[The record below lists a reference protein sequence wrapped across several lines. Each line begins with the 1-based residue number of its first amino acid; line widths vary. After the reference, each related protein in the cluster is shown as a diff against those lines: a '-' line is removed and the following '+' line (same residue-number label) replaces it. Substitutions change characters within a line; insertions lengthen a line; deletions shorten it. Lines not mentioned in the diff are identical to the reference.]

1 MTLFNAFISSV
12 EAGELPANRW
22 VKAAVKRHQSD
33 LKGSAKGL
41 YYFDEEE
48 VERVLQL
55 FGMFRH
61 TKGQYAKAKFQVLPW
76 QAFLIGSLY
85 GWKKKSD
92 GTRRFSRAYVEV
104 ARKNGKTEV
113 AAAIG
118 LIEAFFN
125 GEYGAEV
132 YSAANKLDQA
142 SICWKSATVM
152 GKFIQGDIPE
162 LKGFFEIHESFNNRR
177 IFSRENNSFFAPVAS
192 DSKTLDGLNPQCAI
206 IDEFHEATDDSIL
219 RVMETGMGSRTQPMI
234 FIITTA
240 GFNRLGPCFQ
250 LRKVVTDVLEGKK
263 KDDSFFG
270 LIFTLDED
278 DDWEDPAVW
287 QKANPSLGLTP
298 THDFMQREYIK
309 AKNEG
314 ETARIN
320 FLTKNLNIWTTT
332 SKTWIKDEDWQ
343 ANYEPIDMDSLLGR
357 SCFAGLDLALTRDI
371 TAFVLFFPKE
381 NENDRHVIVSHFF
394 IPEENAEE
402 RSRRDGVPY
411 LQWIADG
418 YIETTPGNATDY
430 DYVKHR
436 IVEEASKYHILGIG
450 YDAAFATQLA
460 IQLQDEHGLV
470 MDRVPP
476 GPTTMNQ
483 VVELIENYATWKPGP
498 DSPVVGKFNHLNNP
512 VLRWMMGNIVLKRD
526 AGGRAMFDKA
536 KSQERIDG
544 VSALGNALARW
555 MTVGKPE
562 GGTSKYETEGFT
574 IA

>member
-1 MTLFNAFISSV
+1 MILFNTFISSV
-12 EAGELPANRW
+12 ERGELPANRW
-22 VKAAVKRHQSD
+22 VKAAVKRHKSD
-33 LKGSAKGL
+33 LKASKTGL
-41 YYFDEEE
+41 FYFDEAE
-48 VERVLQL
+48 VARVLQL

-206 IDEFHEATDDSIL
+206 IDEYHEASDDSIL

-270 LIFTLDED
+270 LIFTLDEE

-332 SKTWIKDEDWQ
+332 SKTWIKDEDWI
-343 ANYEPIDMDSLLGR
+343 ANYELIDLESLNGR
-357 SCFAGLDLALTRDI
+357 ACYGGLDLASTRDI
-371 TAFVLFFPKE
+371 CAFVLFFPGEGDEK
-381 NENDRHVIVSHFF
+381 HVILCWFW
-394 IPEENAEE
+394 IPEDGATE
-402 RSRRDGVPY
+402 RSTRDGVPY

-418 YIETTPGNATDY
+418 LIEATPGNVTDY
-430 DYVKHR
+430 SYIKAAIIEIAQVYDIQV
-436 IVEEASKYHILGIG
+436 VG
-450 YDAAFATQLA
+450 YDRFNASQLV
-460 IQLQDEHGLV
+460 IELQDEGMK
-470 MDRVPP
+470 MDGFGQGFVSMNA
-476 GPTTMNQ
+476 PTKQIEKMAMNK
-483 VVELIENYATWKPGP
+483 EM
-498 DSPVVGKFNHLNNP
+498 NHMGNE
-512 VLRWMMGNIVLKRD
+512 VLRWMCGNVTTKMDPAGNIK
-526 AGGRAMFDKA
+526 MDKG
-536 KSQERIDG
+536 KSQEKIDG
-544 VSALGNALARW
+544 MVALAMAIGEW
-555 MTVGKPE
+555 MTGDKPQ
-562 GGTSKYETEGFT
+562 GPSKYETEEFS
-574 IA
+574 IV